1 MGRLLAVV
9 AVLIAIWGALAVL
22 GAVFEFI
29 DKLFRSGSAAVADLS
44 TKLSEEEVESQLMR
58 FVNNEVSLGKSWHH
72 IDDLTV
78 TFLRTVLPDAYRPRE
93 REYLRSWD
101 QRPNIP
107 EKIKAIRNRANSTI
121 GAKLEELRKQ
131 DNVRRESEAQ
141 REREEMTRKAQV
153 ILTRNADKVNKFVE
167 IAYRKV
173 ATPDDYG
180 DENPAALEV
189 EVRRAIQKLGESEAD
204 LASAARDLKDK
215 HRATLALWDPL
226 VRAVV
231 QELTNRF
238 GMYYKQRKDGG
249 SANDVG
255 TMSGLDFELHIA
267 ELLRKAGVR
276 DVATTPATGDQGGD
290 LLFTSNGKRYVV
302 QAKRYT
308 GTVGNKA
315 VQEAHAAK
323 GYYQCDHA
331 LVVTSSQ
338 FTPAA
343 RTLAKELAVVLV
355 DGDHL
360 VDLHRFIA

>member
-1 MGRLLAVV
+1 MGRLLVV
-9 AVLIAIWGALAVL
+9 AVVLIAIWGALAL
-22 GAVFEFI
+22 IGAVFEFI
-29 DKLFRSGSAAVADLS
+29 AKLSKSGSAAIGDWT
-44 TKLSEEEVESQLMR
+44 TKLSDEEVESQLQC
-58 FVNNEVSLGKSWHH
+58 FVENEVRLGKSWHH
-72 IDDLTV
+72 LDDLTV
-78 TFLRTVLPDAYRPRE
+78 AFLRKVLPDAYRPRE

-101 QRPNIP
+101 QRPSIP
-107 EKIKAIRNRANSTI
+107 EKIKAIRNRANSSI

-131 DNVRRESEAQ
+131 DNIRRESEAQ
-141 REREEMTRKAQV
+141 REREEMANKAQD
-153 ILTRNADKVNKFVE
+153 ILRRNADKVNRFVE

-180 DENPAALEV
+180 DENPAALEA
-189 EVRRAIQKLGESEAD
+189 EVRRAIQKLGESETD

-215 HRATLALWDPL
+215 QRATLALWDPL
-226 VRAVV
+226 VPAVV
-231 QELTNRF
+231 HELTNRF
-238 GMYYKQRKDGG
+238 SEYYKQRKDSGLM
-249 SANDVG
+249 NDVG
-255 TMSGLDFELHIA
+255 TMTGLDFELHIA
-267 ELLRKAGVR
+267 ELLRKAGVH
-276 DVATTPATGDQGGD
+276 DVASTPVTGDQGGD

-331 LVVTSSQ
+331 LVVTNSQ

-343 RTLAKELAVVLV
+343 RTLAKELSVVLV

-360 VDLHRFIA
+360 VDLHRFIV